1 MQRRAK
7 VELFEQIRREHE
19 LGGVSIRSLARKFGV
34 HHRMVRQALADAIPP
49 ERKKRQYPRPTLG
62 PAIDFINQILEG
74 DLKAP
79 RKQRHTA
86 KRIYER
92 VRAELPQVKVAERT
106 VREYVQERKEVLG
119 LARHE
124 VYVPQAY
131 EWGREAQVDWYEA
144 VVELEGAEQKVQIF
158 SMRSMASGGAFHR
171 AYPHATQQ
179 AFFEAHERAF
189 EYFGGVFQL
198 LRYDNLASAIK
209 RVLRGYDREQNT
221 RFIAFRSHWRFASEF
236 CNPARGNEKGG
247 VEGEVGY
254 FRRNHLVPVPKVAD
268 FAELNRLL
276 LAGCHKDQQRRIG
289 GRVMTV
295 GEGMR
300 RECEH
305 LMAPAAEGF
314 EIAELCFPVVD
325 EKRRARVLTNWY
337 SIPVRPATKVRVLVY
352 PQTVEAW
359 HDGKCVARHQRC
371 YGRGQ
376 QVLNLEHYL
385 DILARKPGAFAGSV
399 PLQQWRENGRWTK
412 DFDYL
417 LDSLIERHG
426 KAEGTRTMIELL
438 REAQAYGYRQFA
450 EAVGKALTYG
460 TRDAAAVSY
469 LLKTSRLRP
478 VVPEPLVLPQFKR
491 YDRALP
497 LMSNYDQLLEQEVA
511 R

>member
-1 MQRRAK
+1 
-7 VELFEQIRREHE
+7 
-19 LGGVSIRSLARKFGV
+19 
-34 HHRMVRQALADAIPP
+34 MVRQALADAIPP
-49 ERKKRQYPRPTLG
+49 ERKKRQYPRPALE

-86 KRIYER
+86 RRIYER
-92 VRAELPQVKVAERT
+92 VRGELPEVKVAERT
-106 VREYVQERKEVLG
+106 VREYVQERKEVVG

-124 VYVPQAY
+124 VYIPQAY
-131 EWGREAQVDWYEA
+131 EWGREGQVDWYEA
-144 VVELEGAEQKVQIF
+144 VVEMDGVEQEVQIF

-179 AFFEAHERAF
+179 SFFEGHERSF
-189 EYFGGVFQL
+189 DYFGGVFGL

-236 CNPARGNEKGG
+236 CNLGRGNEKGG

-276 LAGCHKDQQRRIG
+276 LAGCHQDHQRRIG

-300 RECEH
+300 REREH
-305 LMAPAAEGF
+305 LLPPAEEGF
-314 EIAELCFPVVD
+314 EIAEVCFPVVD

-337 SIPVRPATKVRVLVY
+337 SVPVRPATKVRVLVY

-359 HDGKCVARHQRC
+359 HDGKCVARHQRS
-371 YGRGQ
+371 YGRGE

-399 PLQQWRENGRWTK
+399 PLQQWREQGRWTAE
-412 DFDYL
+412 FDRL
-417 LDSLIERHG
+417 LESLIERHG
-426 KAEGTRTMIELL
+426 KADGTRKMIDLL
-438 REAQAYGYRQFA
+438 REGQPYGYLQFTQ
-450 EAVGKALTYG
+450 AVGKALAYG

-469 LLKTSRLRP
+469 LLRTSRLRP
-478 VVPEPLVLPQFKR
+478 LVPQRLLLPR
-491 YDRALP
+491 YLQYERALP
-497 LMSNYDQLLEQEVA
+497 EMTNYDQLLEQEVA
-511 R
+511 L